1 MEIAIPAIALGAL
14 YIISNQEKCRTQENL
29 SGYNLGNSQ
38 TYPEP
43 TNKQLHN
50 DINRYTNPNQGTDK
64 YFDGGAPN
72 RFSPKNCVEG
82 KDCGEEGF
90 KSLTGEMIQQKDFKH
105 RNMKPFFGSSIK
117 GNSSKYDGNE
127 SLLDRM
133 TGAGSQSIK
142 RGEAAPLF
150 KPRKD
155 VEWGVGMPNQC
166 DFIQKQYHPTSKFM
180 NNTKPFESE
189 LVGPGLN
196 VRGGAEG
203 TGGFN
208 SGMVARDKWMPK
220 PAVTQRMTT
229 HQGHIIGPKSHVTQ
243 SSNPDKMGKMEK
255 NRPDTFYINSP
266 DRYFTTTGLEKA
278 QRGRAVQVF
287 RPENRTSTTSEFFGP
302 GKHENE
308 AATLRS
314 KYRQSTKIIGKP
326 FQPTPAYSPGKEETN
341 VGRDGYKAKR
351 NERSLTEARSEKW
364 GSAKSMVSALMAPI
378 SEFLRPSRKENV
390 IGNTRAVGNPSYSEQ
405 YPAWD
410 PSDRA
415 KTTMKETT
423 IDNKFPM
430 YINNQGDLGDGGYKV
445 TAYQPVRNQRDTTN
459 YSHYNNAGNTQ
470 ASANARLY
478 NAEYNTHT
486 SPVVDAKEKL
496 LVSKE
501 PYGNMKLVNN
511 AQTISGRKND
521 CDRLNN
527 RMFVPQNILK
537 SSGTAETSGCM
548 TGRKNLPSVICERNS
563 PEVLNAFNSNPYTK
577 SLNSVA

>member
-14 YIISNQEKCRTQENL
+14 YIISNQEKNKSRDSFKINAQD
-29 SGYNLGNSQ
+29 
-38 TYPEP
+38 YPEP
-43 TNKQLHN
+43 KNTNLHN
-50 DINRYTNPNQGTDK
+50 DINRYLNPNQETDK
-64 YFDGGAPN
+64 YFDGDAPV
-72 RFSPKNCVEG
+72 RFSQKKCDEG
-82 KDCGEEGF
+82 HDCGEEGF
-90 KSLTGEMIQQKDFKH
+90 KSLTGEMVQQRDFKH
-105 RNMKPFFGSSIK
+105 ANMKPYFGSSIK

-155 VEWGVGMPNQC
+155 VEWGAGMPNQS
-166 DFIQKQYHPTSKFM
+166 DFLQSRQMPSNFM

-189 LVGPGLN
+189 RVGPGLG
-196 VRGGAEG
+196 VRRGASG
-203 TGGFN
+203 KGGFN
-208 SGMVARDKWMPK
+208 SGMAEREKWMPK
-220 PAVTQRMTT
+220 SAVTQRMTT
-229 HQGHIIGPKSHVTQ
+229 HQGHIIGAKSYVTQ
-243 SSNPDKMGKMEK
+243 ASNSEKMGKLEK
-255 NRPDTFYINSP
+255 NRPDTFFIHGP

-341 VGRDGYKAKR
+341 VGREGYRARR

-364 GSAKSMVSALMAPI
+364 GGAKSMVTALMAPI
-378 SEFLRPSRKENV
+378 SEFLRPSRKQNV
-390 IGNTRAVGNPSYSEQ
+390 IGNTRTVGNPSYSEQ

-423 IDNKFPM
+423 IDSKFPM
-430 YINNQGDLGDGGYKV
+430 YINNQGDLGTGGYKV
-445 TAYQPVRNQRDTTN
+445 TGYQPVRNQRDTTN
-459 YSHYNNAGNTQ
+459 YSHFNNAGNTE
-470 ASANARLY
+470 ASSNSRLY

-486 SPVVDAKEKL
+486 SPVIDAKEKL
-496 LVSKE
+496 LVTKA

-511 AQTISGRKND
+511 HQTISGRKND

-527 RMFVPQNILK
+527 RLFVPQNILK
-537 SSGTAETSGCM
+537 SSGSAETSGCM
-548 TGRKNLPSVICERNS
+548 SGRKSLASVNCERNS
-563 PEVLNAFNSNPYTK
+563 PDVLNAFNSNPYTK